1 MMRKEI
7 LVLIDIL
14 FYIFSALAILSAGV
28 ILFTKNLLYAAFSLV
43 ATFLCVAAVYVL
55 AQAEF
60 VAVTQ
65 LMIYVGGIVVL
76 LIFGVMLTNK
86 ITDKGIIT
94 ASYNRFLGAIIAV
107 SLFVVLFYGILKI
120 NFGAVES
127 QSADMNNVNQ
137 IGVELLTEYLLP
149 FEIAAVVLLVA
160 LIGASVISGYKTK
173 GTDE

>member
-1 MMRKEI
+1 MV
-7 LVLIDIL
+7 VLIEIP
-14 FYIFSALAILSAGV
+14 FYIFSGLAILFAGV
-28 ILFTKNLLYAAFSLV
+28 ILFTKNLLYGAFSLV
-43 ATFLCVAAVYVL
+43 GTFLCVAAIYVL

-65 LMIYVGGIVVL
+65 LMVYVGGIVVL

-94 ASYNRFLGAIIAV
+94 SSYNRFLGAIIAI

-120 NFGAVES
+120 NFGAVKG

-149 FEIAAVVLLVA
+149 FEIAAVVLLIA
-160 LIGASVISGYKTK
+160 LIGSSVISGYKTK
-173 GTDE
+173 ETDE